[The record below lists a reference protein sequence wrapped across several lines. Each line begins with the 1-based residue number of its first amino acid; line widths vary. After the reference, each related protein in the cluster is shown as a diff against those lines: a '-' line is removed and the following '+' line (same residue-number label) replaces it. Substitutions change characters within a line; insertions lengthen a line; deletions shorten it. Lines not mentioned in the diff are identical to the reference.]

1 MVFNYPKLLHL
12 YWDSSNKMSY
22 LNILTILSFKKYHI
36 DWRINIYSIK
46 KENSFI
52 ECTLE
57 EFDNI
62 TTSDNLKK
70 NNEIKKN
77 DKKMLYSGVD
87 YFNELKKIPNVFIHN
102 ISENSLNFSEQYKY
116 TSETI
121 KSDYL
126 RLQILN
132 TYGGVWSDFDIIFTN
147 NIEEHHSKYNNKKF
161 IFYKDN
167 TSKNSMIP
175 ATFLISHKNNSI
187 LNTLLK
193 YINIFYNPHS
203 ATYHGNDKCLKSFM
217 FQTIFD
223 KNQRKTHPILGKI
236 VREINLSELAILN
249 ADCYRKIKPNQ
260 LDILFSNSE
269 ELLETYENDSNI
281 FGIQWFS
288 KEEKSIEYE
297 NKLNIDDLCMKESKC
312 LMDGIVKKF
321 IKRI

>member
-1 MVFNYPKLLHL
+1 
-12 YWDSSNKMSY
+12 MSY

-36 DWRINIYSIK
+36 DWKINIYSIK

-102 ISENSLNFSEQYKY
+102 ISENSFNFSEKYKY

-167 TSKNSMIP
+167 TSKNSMMIP

-203 ATYHGNDKCLKSFM
+203 ATYHGDDKCLKSFM
-217 FQTIFD
+217 FQAIFD

-249 ADCYRKIKPNQ
+249 ADCYCKIKPNQ
-260 LDILFSNSE
+260 LDILFSNSGGLIE
-269 ELLETYENDSNI
+269 NYIQNDSNI

-288 KEEKSIEYE
+288 KEKKSIEYE